1 MAAEVQSV
9 AQVRRQS
16 FPAPQSADQAHW
28 KTFKNQLLLP
38 SPHNAGVTSIT
49 IPDYNPTGP
58 QADTFAVTSGGRVQ
72 TYSVKTRKL
81 VKTISRFGVDD
92 TARSGVL
99 RRDGRILLA
108 GGDSGI
114 VQAFDTGSRAI
125 LRQWRGE
132 HAHKLPV
139 HAVRWSPTILTDLMS
154 CSDDRTVRVWDLTE
168 DAAKWTGIGHEDYV
182 RSGTYLPGQG
192 GNMVV
197 SGSYDQTVRVWD
209 TRMSGN
215 NAAMTLKFGSI
226 IEDVLALNS
235 STLAAAAGNEVSIV
249 DLAAGKA
256 QHVIKAHQK
265 TVTALSTAQNGS
277 RILTG
282 GLDGHVKVHNTISW
296 EVVAGF
302 KYPAPVLSLA
312 VVPSAGASEVERDDR
327 HLAVGL
333 QSGLLSVRTRL
344 AGAEKVRARE
354 REKKMKAIV
363 AGEGDE
369 YERKQKKKDT
379 RQGIRARDRGKDF
392 KGEGADIVITG
403 NDRPR
408 QKKLS
413 PWQTSLR
420 KGEYAHALDLIL
432 PNERRKQF
440 QKDDFFT
447 CLTALRHRSA
457 LRVALA
463 DRSDE
468 RVTPLLQI
476 ILKYI
481 TYPEHVDLLQDV
493 TLLLLDLYAY
503 RANDWQNDDGDGK
516 GKEAYKLLMRIKA
529 RVRMCAE
536 WADMANRTLG
546 MLDMLESG

>member
-1 MAAEVQSV
+1 MAAEIQPVSR
-9 AQVRRQS
+9 VRRPS
-16 FPAPQSADQAHW
+16 GPATETADQAHW

-154 CSDDRTVRVWDLTE
+154 CSDDRTVRIWDLTE
-168 DAAKWTGIGHEDYV
+168 DAAKWTGIGHQDYV
-182 RSGTYLPGQG
+182 RSGAYLPGQG
-192 GNMVV
+192 GHMVV

-215 NAAMTLKFGSI
+215 TGAMTLKFASP
-226 IEDVLALNS
+226 IEHVLPLNS
-235 STLAAAAGNEVSIV
+235 STLAAAAGSEVSIV
-249 DLAAGKA
+249 DLVAGKA
-256 QHVIKAHQK
+256 QHVIRSHQK
-265 TVTALSTAQNGS
+265 TVTSISTAQNGS

-282 GLDGHVKVHNTISW
+282 GLDGHVKVHNTVSW

-312 VVPSAGASEVERDDR
+312 VVPSATGTEAERDDR

-333 QSGLLSVRTRL
+333 QSGLLSLRTRL

-354 REKKMKAIV
+354 REKKMQAIV
-363 AGEGDE
+363 AGTGDE
-369 YERKQKKKDT
+369 YERRQKKKDI

-403 NDRPR
+403 NERPR
-408 QKKLS
+408 TNKLQ
-413 PWQTSLR
+413 PWQMSLR
-420 KGEYAHALDLIL
+420 QGNYVEALDLIL
-432 PNERRKQF
+432 PNESRKTF
-440 QKDDFFT
+440 QKEDFFT

-457 LRVALA
+457 LRTALA
-463 DRSDE
+463 NRSEE
-468 RVTPLLQI
+468 RIIPLLKMVYQ
-476 ILKYI
+476 YI
-481 TYPEHVDLLQDV
+481 TYPEHVDMLQDV

-503 RANDWQNDDGDGK
+503 RTNDWLNDDGEGK
-516 GKEAYKLLMRIKA
+516 DAYRLLMRVKA
-529 RVRMCAE
+529 RVRTCAE
-536 WADMANRTLG
+536 WAESANRTLG
-546 MLDMLESG
+546 MLEMLQSG